1 MNSSPIKKTVL
12 KGRDE
17 EEGEPGGKKEGE
29 GGQITV
35 WGGGE
40 ALHKRLHGSNLCIG
54 KITDRKQMC
63 GCRRDTP
70 EI

>member
-29 GGQITV
+29 GGQI
-35 WGGGE
+35 
-40 ALHKRLHGSNLCIG
+40 
-54 KITDRKQMC
+54 
-63 GCRRDTP
+63 DTCFKM
-70 EI
+70 IKL